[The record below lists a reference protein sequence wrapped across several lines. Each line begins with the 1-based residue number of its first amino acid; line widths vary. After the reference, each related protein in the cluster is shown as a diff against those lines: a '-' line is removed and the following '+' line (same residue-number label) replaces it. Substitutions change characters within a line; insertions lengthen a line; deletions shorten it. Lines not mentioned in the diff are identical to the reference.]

1 MKYPVFSVLPLCA
14 ALFSL
19 PGAVAA
25 AESDT
30 VPPQRAEAIE
40 AAPQE
45 PNGEATK
52 AEPKGDAAKAEPKKP
67 ETKAEPSKSGAGKA
81 DSKSDASKAR
91 SSRPDSGKADPKAES
106 SKSASKP
113 EPRDPNRPER
123 LDLPR
128 GPAFY
133 VRPAG
138 GHGLK
143 PVLVYLHGRGG
154 NPEADCAKWA
164 PVARDFGWILC
175 PSGPED
181 RGGGSRAWANN
192 WIAAK
197 NVVDGALAALR
208 EKFGRRV
215 QLRGNTLIGFSEGAY
230 VAMNIG
236 VREPEVYNRWLILA
250 ANDGYWGGEGQDELV
265 KQNARIKRV
274 YLLTGE
280 QDGVVDNTRR
290 VFDILDQAGVHVIM
304 RTPEWLAHETPVDRM
319 RRLYIRP
326 LRWLND
332 IP

>member
-1 MKYPVFSVLPLCA
+1 MMWRFLSLLPLTA
-14 ALFSL
+14 ALLLGS
-19 PGAVAA
+19 GGV
-25 AESDT
+25 
-30 VPPQRAEAIE
+30 AEAE
-40 AAPQE
+40 V
-45 PNGEATK
+45 NGKTESS
-52 AEPKGDAAKAEPKKP
+52 
-67 ETKAEPSKSGAGKA
+67 KAEPSKT
-81 DSKSDASKAR
+81 
-91 SSRPDSGKADPKAES
+91 DSGKADSRKPD
-106 SKSASKP
+106 ASKGSK
-113 EPRDPNRPER
+113 RPER

-128 GPAFY
+128 MGPAFY
-133 VRPAG
+133 YPPAG
-138 GHGLK
+138 GRGLK

-192 WIAAK
+192 WLAAK
-197 NVVDGALAALR
+197 NVVDSALAALR
-208 EKFGRRV
+208 DKFGRRV
-215 QLRGNTLIGFSEGAY
+215 QLRGNTLIGFSEGAF

-250 ANDGYWGGEGQDELV
+250 ANDGYWGGEGQGELV
-265 KQNARIKRV
+265 KQTARIKRV

-280 QDGVVDNTRR
+280 QDGVIDNTRR
-290 VFDILDQAGVHVIM
+290 VFDMLDQAGVHVIM

>member
-1 MKYPVFSVLPLCA
+1 MLWRFFPVFAVFAVLTLGPR
-14 ALFSL
+14 
-19 PGAVAA
+19 GVGMAA
-25 AESDT
+25 AR
-30 VPPQRAEAIE
+30 P
-40 AAPQE
+40 
-45 PNGEATK
+45 
-52 AEPKGDAAKAEPKKP
+52 DA
-67 ETKAEPSKSGAGKA
+67 
-81 DSKSDASKAR
+81 KSDASK
-91 SSRPDSGKADPKAES
+91 GPKRA
-106 SKSASKP
+106 
-113 EPRDPNRPER
+113 ER
-123 LDLPR
+123 LDLPGM

-133 VRPAG
+133 YPPAG
-138 GHGLK
+138 GRGLK

-154 NPEADCAKWA
+154 NPEADCTKWA

-197 NVVDGALAALR
+197 NVVDKALAALR
-208 EKFGRRV
+208 DKYGRRV
-215 QLRGNTLIGFSEGAY
+215 QLKGNTLIGFSEGAF

-250 ANDGYWGGEGQDELV
+250 ANDGYWGQGDQEELE
-265 KQNARIKRV
+265 KQNTRIKRV

-304 RTPEWLAHETPVDRM
+304 RTPEDLAHEIPEDRM